1 MVVFAWI
8 AVVSLVL
15 LVVTAFL
22 GDLLDGVLD
31 SIDFTGGYL
40 SSASLLA
47 FTGTIGFAGWVSM
60 YAGLSVFPAAGIGLG
75 CGLVV
80 GTGAGLLTRALVR
93 SPTGHQIT
101 SADYVG
107 AHATVV
113 TAIPDDGYGEVTMTL
128 SGHPLKF
135 AARSKIP
142 VDVGEQ
148 VVVTAVLNEATV
160 MVAVAVAP

>member
-8 AVVSLVL
+8 AAISLVL
-15 LVVTAFL
+15 LVVSAFV

-60 YAGLSVFPAAGIGLG
+60 YAGLSVFVAAGIGLG

-107 AHATVV
+107 AVATVV
-113 TAIPDDGYGEVTMTL
+113 TAIPDEGYGEVTMTV
-128 SGHPLKF
+128 SGHPLKL
-135 AARSKIP
+135 AARSRVS

-160 MVAVAVAP
+160 MVAVTVAP